1 MDLIDNSTFSRS
13 IDDTEECNELRR
25 ERRRLISIDEYTLRE
40 AQDQIA
46 SCEACTPDQVE
57 ILFDEVLDWL
67 TGSDPQSTDYV
78 LNVPARCPRCQSA
91 VRTGRWKSFIG
102 PDGKRNVGIVPGTLV
117 TVTGK

>member
-1 MDLIDNSTFSRS
+1 MDLFDNSTFRCS
-13 IDDTEECNELRR
+13 IVDADEVDELRR
-25 ERRRLISIDEYTLRE
+25 QRRRLLSIDEHTLQA

-46 SCEACTPDQVE
+46 SCEACTPDQAE
-57 ILFDEVLDWL
+57 ILFDDVLDWL

-117 TVTGK
+117 TVTVK